1 MRLPM
6 RLSKPSGGTLMHEP
20 APDSFTKQR
29 EDTVISVCFATP
41 PATKQT
47 FDTIRKIAHTLDE
60 IYRFREIILVVEDQQ
75 RDVFIPLVEE
85 VADVRL
91 FVVRKGTEYY
101 ERRVI
106 AAEEAIGDLV
116 LIAQEDEIAQMDV
129 RAFLEHAEQSNA
141 IALANC
147 GKSQPIK
154 TLLSAPFIALG
165 RLAGF
170 AVYPSDFQSIAMPRT
185 LLNHILA
192 HDEPRLALRY
202 PPRDPRLPISSY
214 KAPKEVASR
223 GAFKDLGRRMQL
235 LQTLLVYLTP
245 TILSVVAISSS
256 VLTLLGLAYAAY
268 IVGAVVVVETLAP
281 GWLTTNTML
290 ALSAVFMG
298 VSTLGLSL
306 GLQHLLR
313 QQARDTGERVSE
325 EVNRIDLFGKVAVD
339 LNVELE
345 SENWA
350 NPEALPNAVVDP
362 SRTPKNR

>member
-1 MRLPM
+1 
-6 RLSKPSGGTLMHEP
+6 MHEP
-20 APDSFTKQR
+20 DAKSFSKPR
-29 EDTVISVCFATP
+29 EDTVVSVCFATP
-41 PATKQT
+41 PANAQT
-47 FDTIRKIAHTLDE
+47 FATIRKIAGELDQF
-60 IYRFREIILVVEDQQ
+60 YRFREIILVVEDLHKEA
-75 RDVFIPLVEE
+75 FLPLVEE
-85 VADVRL
+85 VSDVRL

-106 AAEEAIGDLV
+106 AAEEAIGDLILV
-116 LIAQEDEIAQMDV
+116 AQEDEIAQMDV
-129 RAFLEHAEQSNA
+129 RAFLNHAEAENA

-154 TLLSAPFIALG
+154 TFLSIPFIALG

-202 PPRDPRLPISSY
+202 PPRDPRVPLSSY
-214 KAPKEVASR
+214 KAPKQVSSR
-223 GAFKDLGRRMQL
+223 GAFKDVGRRMQL

-245 TILSVVAISSS
+245 TILSVVAISSTI
-256 VLTLLGLAYAAY
+256 LTLVGFAYAAW
-268 IVGAVVVVETLAP
+268 IIGALVMVESLAP

-290 ALSAVFMG
+290 AVSAVFMG

-313 QQARDTGERVSE
+313 QQARDKGERVSE

-345 SENWA
+345 SESW
-350 NPEALPNAVVDP
+350 
-362 SRTPKNR
+362 SRTNGPKQAGSNQAGPTEVDKDG